1 MEADADA
8 HSPSPILS
16 PVESTRCMSEGRT
29 WLFLQV
35 AVVARVESSGIGSE
49 FARA

>member
-8 HSPSPILS
+8 HSPSPM
-16 PVESTRCMSEGRT
+16 VESTRCMSEGRT
-29 WLFLQV
+29 WLLLQV